1 MPCIVTAQGQAS
13 AAVSPLVP
21 VQLADAVDDC
31 LVPLEVHMFRRA
43 TFMPPAAR
51 VASISK
57 ESVLGPI
64 VQMILVRR
72 VLRKPAAMKVQDM
85 MLLIIGSGL
94 DCCMLCRI

>member
-1 MPCIVTAQGQAS
+1 MQLSHPLSLFSLRMRSMIVLCHLR
-13 AAVSPLVP
+13 SPW
-21 VQLADAVDDC
+21 
-31 LVPLEVHMFRRA
+31 HMFRRA